1 MVNFIKKIYICLF
14 EPRKIGMFL
23 HEKIKVSILQ
33 LLLVSLIAILPYTI
47 SMVVTDEISNSSY
60 KIVEKWVMEDSVDLD
75 LEIKNGILSGSE
87 DYTLLM
93 NEAILYINP
102 NDKELE
108 LSIDYV
114 LFQVIEFNKES
125 VKTKLFGNTISEKTY
140 KELGITELDFVK
152 IMENDYIE
160 FDRFISIVN
169 DSFKSMKVG
178 WIISN
183 TLFALLEVFLTI
195 VISAF
200 FLAAVVKMFNPIVS
214 YRFRFKAA
222 LDGQFISLLFIMF
235 MLLFNTE
242 FLRFVGIIFSAIYV
256 IKAMLT
262 IVRIEV
268 RKKDFQ
274 DKEGEDK

>member
-23 HEKIKVSILQ
+23 HEKIKVSIIQ

-47 SMVVTDEISNSSY
+47 SMVVADEISNSSY

-114 LFQVIEFNKES
+114 LFQVIEFGKES
-125 VKTKLFGNTISEKTY
+125 VKTKLFGNTISEKKY

-169 DSFKSMKVG
+169 DSF
-178 WIISN
+178 
-183 TLFALLEVFLTI
+183 
-195 VISAF
+195 
-200 FLAAVVKMFNPIVS
+200 
-214 YRFRFKAA
+214 
-222 LDGQFISLLFIMF
+222 
-235 MLLFNTE
+235 
-242 FLRFVGIIFSAIYV
+242 
-256 IKAMLT
+256 
-262 IVRIEV
+262 
-268 RKKDFQ
+268 
-274 DKEGEDK
+274 